1 MNKRKLLFAA
11 ALGAAAT
18 AVAIPAAAYWMNK
31 PSENHLGD
39 TLRSFGYLPLALPTS
54 RMSVGSLYHVDSKVR
69 FFDVACQAEKADLTG
84 AVETEAGGEFRAD
97 LLTNGQFETG
107 VKIAVGGLVKGNVS
121 ANEKQTVRFSLT
133 EVVVESISLEKNFE
147 IFLKMMEK
155 PHCSHTVTRI
165 IKNGGY
171 VCQGQK
177 VLEATA
183 DYKLD
188 RDTLSKIGTSTA
200 TEKDV
205 KDIVKLAV
213 ETQSGQELVEREGR
227 VLSGKKLK
235 YAVKMNPDCM
245 APPTGR
251 FRRVLPEG
259 AFGRLTNFVLFNI
272 VEALWPNDADDD
284 TRTAEPLT
292 HSPAAFAVVH

>member
-1 MNKRKLLFAA
+1 MSRKAILISAACAA
-11 ALGAAAT
+11 AVV
-18 AVAIPAAAYWMNK
+18 AVAIPAAAYVMTK

-39 TLRSFGYLPLALPTS
+39 TLRSFGYLPIALPTS

-69 FFDVACQAEKADLTG
+69 FFDVACHAEKSDLEG
-84 AVETEAGGEFRAD
+84 AVESENGGEVRAD

-107 VKIAVGGLVKGNVS
+107 VKVSVGGLIKGDVA

-133 EVVVESISLEKNFE
+133 EIRVESISLEKNLA
-147 IFLKMMEK
+147 IFVKMMEK
-155 PHCSHTVTRI
+155 PNCSRAVTQI
-165 IKNGGY
+165 INNGGY

-188 RDTLSKIGTSTA
+188 RDTMNRIGTSTVN
-200 TEKDV
+200 TTDV
-205 KDIVKLAV
+205 NSIVKLAV
-213 ETQSGQELVEREGR
+213 ETQSGHQVVEREGR
-227 VLSGKKLK
+227 VQSGKTLK

-251 FRRVLPEG
+251 FRRVLPESTL
-259 AFGRLTNFVLFNI
+259 GRVTNYVLFHI
-272 VEALWPNDADDD
+272 VEALWPNSDEH
-284 TRTAEPLT
+284 TREASLPVEHSAALAPT
-292 HSPAAFAVVH
+292 H

>member
-1 MNKRKLLFAA
+1 MHKRNLIIGA
-11 ALGAAAT
+11 ALGAAAV
-18 AVAIPAAAYWMNK
+18 AVAIPAVAYWINK

-54 RMSVGSLYHVDSKVR
+54 RMSVGSLYYVDSKVR
-69 FFDVACQAEKADLTG
+69 FFDVACQAESKDLVDAIVTETG
-84 AVETEAGGEFRAD
+84 GDFRAD

-107 VKIAVGGLVKGNVS
+107 VKIALGGLVKGNVS

-133 EVVVESISLEKNFE
+133 EIVVESVSLEKNLE

-155 PHCSHTVTRI
+155 PNCNRTVTQI
-165 IKNGGY
+165 IRNGGY

-213 ETQSGQELVEREGR
+213 ETQSGQELVEREGK

-259 AFGRLTNFVLFNI
+259 VLGRLTNFVLFNI
-272 VEALWPNDADDD
+272 VEALWPNDPDH

-292 HSPAAFAVVH
+292 HNPAAFALVE

>member
-1 MNKRKLLFAA
+1 MPRKNFL
-11 ALGAAAT
+11 LGATCAVAIV
-18 AVAIPAAAYWMNK
+18 AVAIPATAHFLNR

-39 TLRSFGYLPLALPTS
+39 TLRSFGYLPIALPTS
-54 RMSVGSLYHVDSKVR
+54 RMSVGSLYYVNSKVR
-69 FFDVACQAEKADLTG
+69 FFDVACQAEKADLEH
-84 AVETEAGGEFRAD
+84 AVEFETGGEVRAD

-107 VKIAVGGLVKGNVS
+107 VKISVGGIIKGDVA

-133 EVVVESISLEKNFE
+133 DIRVESISLEKNLE

-155 PHCSHTVTRI
+155 PHCNRAVMQI
-165 IKNGGY
+165 IKSGGY

-188 RDTLSKIGTSTA
+188 RDTMNKIGTSTVN
-200 TEKDV
+200 TTDV
-205 KDIVKLAV
+205 NSIVKLAV
-213 ETQSGQELVEREGR
+213 ETQSGHQVVEREGR
-227 VLSGKKLK
+227 VQSGKKLK

-259 AFGRLTNFVLFNI
+259 VLGRMTNYVLFHV
-272 VEALWPNDADDD
+272 VEALWPNGDDHIKE
-284 TRTAEPLT
+284 AELP
-292 HSPAAFAVVH
+292 SDQAVAFVAPN

>member
-1 MNKRKLLFAA
+1 MNRKKLVLAA

-54 RMSVGSLYHVDSKVR
+54 RMSVGSLYHVDSRVR
-69 FFDVACQAEKADLTG
+69 FFDVACHAEKADLVG
-84 AVETEAGGEFRAD
+84 AIETENGAEFRAD
-97 LLTNGQFETG
+97 LLTNGQFETA
-107 VKIAVGGLVKGNVS
+107 VKISLGGLVKGNVA
-121 ANEKQTVRFSLT
+121 ANEKQTVRFALT
-133 EVVVESISLEKNFE
+133 DILVESISLEKNLE

-155 PHCSHTVTRI
+155 PHCNRAVAQI
-165 IKNGGY
+165 INNGGY

-188 RDTLSKIGTSTA
+188 RDTLSKIATSTA

-213 ETQSGQELVEREGR
+213 ETQSGQELVEREGK

-259 AFGRLTNFVLFNI
+259 TLGRLTNFVLFNI
-272 VEALWPNDADDD
+272 VETLWPNDPDD
-284 TRTAEPLT
+284 TRTAEALT
-292 HSPAAFAVVH
+292 HHPAAFAAAE